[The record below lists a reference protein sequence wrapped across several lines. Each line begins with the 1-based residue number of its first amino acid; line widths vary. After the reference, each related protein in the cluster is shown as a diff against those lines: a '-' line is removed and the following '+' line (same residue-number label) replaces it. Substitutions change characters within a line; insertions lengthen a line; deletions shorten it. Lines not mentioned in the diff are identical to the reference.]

1 MEQQK
6 KPLISIG
13 MIFRDDIRSIER
25 CLKALQPLRDA
36 VPCELVMADTGSVDG
51 SRAIAD
57 KYADNVID
65 FEWINDFSAARNAVM
80 DECSGKWLLVIDTDE
95 YLRSDSDLQEITN
108 FLDSADI
115 QGYNLATVTIRNHSS
130 YDMDADYSDFMGIRL
145 LRMSLG
151 VRYQGA
157 LHEQWSIPA
166 GQNRTAALSGI
177 VFDHDGYVE
186 LGTNSAK
193 GKKKR
198 ERNIKLL
205 REKLLKDPKS
215 LLIRLQFIESGG
227 MEEDFM
233 DQLRHAVR
241 MVKRKVPSWDKFGPA
256 IVRYAVDVAVARSL
270 PELEEWVDMAYEM
283 FPESMYTRLD
293 VEYAMFA
300 CSWNKK
306 NYADCVERGERYLQA
321 MEDFR
326 AGKDPTARVYS
337 VLKMASP
344 IQEQGVKIVLASA
357 CAYEKKME
365 RALELLAGL
374 DYHILSGKQT
384 MDLLKSAQEVHF
396 RSELDTAPL
405 ITAVWEGITGPKP
418 SQKQADHRTKVFN
431 WISTL
436 PFQADNRKREK
447 ETEAFCRYAYTLY
460 LPLKGKSEIGNG
472 AEIMELEDA
481 SSLEAALR
489 RVEDWNALPIEALA
503 HALERGVR
511 FPLPGKPLPIEEM
524 EGLTKRLAKDDEE
537 FYSLA
542 LRQAQ
547 DTPSGWQELTW
558 VRGMMIAAVRVFG
571 WEKQLDADREEEAER
586 HVDRGLSLA
595 RAFAR
600 TERAF
605 ISRYYAPETWEEENI
620 RVLPPMH
627 RFGWYCAQAFDALN
641 QGDFGG
647 CVKRLRAGL
656 DSYQDVAKMVEF
668 LLDRVAEMEKV
679 SRIAGAPPEL
689 AELANQVQ
697 AMLARFAPGDPA
709 VEELKKSPAY
719 RQVAWMIDEP
729 SSIYGKIPQ

>member
-1 MEQQK
+1 
-6 KPLISIG
+6 
-13 MIFRDDIRSIER
+13 
-25 CLKALQPLRDA
+25 
-36 VPCELVMADTGSVDG
+36 
-51 SRAIAD
+51 
-57 KYADNVID
+57 
-65 FEWINDFSAARNAVM
+65 
-80 DECSGKWLLVIDTDE
+80 
-95 YLRSDSDLQEITN
+95 
-108 FLDSADI
+108 
-115 QGYNLATVTIRNHSS
+115 
-130 YDMDADYSDFMGIRL
+130 
-145 LRMSLG
+145 
-151 VRYQGA
+151 
-157 LHEQWSIPA
+157 
-166 GQNRTAALSGI
+166 
-177 VFDHDGYVE
+177 
-186 LGTNSAK
+186 
-193 GKKKR
+193 
-198 ERNIKLL
+198 
-205 REKLLKDPKS
+205 
-215 LLIRLQFIESGG
+215 
-227 MEEDFM
+227 
-233 DQLRHAVR
+233 
-241 MVKRKVPSWDKFGPA
+241 
-256 IVRYAVDVAVARSL
+256 
-270 PELEEWVDMAYEM
+270 
-283 FPESMYTRLD
+283 
-293 VEYAMFA
+293 
-300 CSWNKK
+300 
-306 NYADCVERGERYLQA
+306 
-321 MEDFR
+321 
-326 AGKDPTARVYS
+326 
-337 VLKMASP
+337 
-344 IQEQGVKIVLASA
+344 
-357 CAYEKKME
+357 
-365 RALELLAGL
+365 
-374 DYHILSGKQT
+374 
-384 MDLLKSAQEVHF
+384 
-396 RSELDTAPL
+396 
-405 ITAVWEGITGPKP
+405 
-418 SQKQADHRTKVFN
+418 
-431 WISTL
+431 
-436 PFQADNRKREK
+436 
-447 ETEAFCRYAYTLY
+447 
-460 LPLKGKSEIGNG
+460 
-472 AEIMELEDA
+472 MELEDA

-511 FPLPGKPLPIEEM
+511 FPLSGKPLPIEEM